1 MKRTGRMLYL
11 SGEARADQAE
21 KTLVNGAGDIT
32 HFFKNILVDERRGY
46 AYKVTFASIYPNVSN
61 PPRMLG
67 QAYGL
72 YSFSKRELRRMSD
85 DVASANLGIT
95 RSLAALNRN
104 IAIVGTPVTDPSQP
118 VGISSTLDYQ
128 NGYVIKGDAMVTQ
141 SLSIG
146 ACTGNGTTKVSAT
159 VVTYYIELEE
169 YDVSSDEEIL
179 LILNERSQDAEG
191 VQ

>member
-1 MKRTGRMLYL
+1 MKSTGRRLYL

-21 KTLVNGAGDIT
+21 KTLTNGAGDIT

-46 AYKVTFASIYPNVSN
+46 AYKVTFASIYPNVTN
-61 PPRMLG
+61 EARMLG

-72 YSFSKRELRRMSD
+72 YSFSTRELRRMSD
-85 DVASANLGIT
+85 DVANANLGIT

-104 IAIVGTPVTDPSQP
+104 IGIVGIPITAIDEPLQNAGTVN
-118 VGISSTLDYQ
+118 YQ

-146 ACTGNGTTKVSAT
+146 ATTGNRQTAT

-169 YDVSSDEEIL
+169 FDVSSDEEIL
-179 LILNERSQDAEG
+179 LILNERSQDVDG

>member
-1 MKRTGRMLYL
+1 MKKTGRRLYL

-21 KTLVNGAGDIT
+21 KTLVDGGGTIT

-46 AYKVTFASIYPNVSN
+46 AYKVTFASIYPNVTN
-61 PPRMLG
+61 PVRMLG
-67 QAYGL
+67 QSYGL
-72 YSFSKRELRRMSD
+72 YSFSTRELRRMSD
-85 DVASANLGIT
+85 DVANANLGIT

-104 IAIVGTPVTDPSQP
+104 IGIVGTPVTDTGEPFNEAGT
-118 VGISSTLDYQ
+118 VDYQ

-146 ACTGNGTTKVSAT
+146 ASTGTKTNAT

>member
-1 MKRTGRMLYL
+1 MKKTGRRLYL

-46 AYKVTFASIYPNVSN
+46 AYKVTFASMYPNVTADT
-61 PPRMLG
+61 RILG
-67 QAYGL
+67 QSYGL
-72 YSFSKRELRRMSD
+72 YSFSTRELRRMPD
-85 DVASANLGIT
+85 DVAQANLGLT

-104 IAIVGTPVTDPSQP
+104 IGIVGLPSADPAEPINNNAS
-118 VGISSTLDYQ
+118 VNYQ

-146 ACTGNGTTKVSAT
+146 ATTGSRQTAT
-159 VVTYYIELEE
+159 VVTYYIELDE
-169 YDVSSDEEIL
+169 YDVTSDEEIL
-179 LILNERSQDAEG
+179 LILNERAQDAEG